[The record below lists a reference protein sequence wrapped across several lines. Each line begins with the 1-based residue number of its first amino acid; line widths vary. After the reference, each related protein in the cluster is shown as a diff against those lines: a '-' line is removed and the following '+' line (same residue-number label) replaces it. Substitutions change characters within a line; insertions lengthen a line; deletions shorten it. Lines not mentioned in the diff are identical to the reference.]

1 MKDFSWPVSA
11 FNEKEFRK
19 FSLDIDAN
27 YEKMYGREVYIFGAG
42 IRGCI
47 FLKFCEMK
55 NIKVTGFIDND
66 PNKAD
71 GCIGDYRIQKF
82 EEVHEQKIPYYV
94 IVSTENSQGIIQQLT
109 KEGLEQGED
118 FLSVK
123 TDLYDNF
130 ADNFFRKDDY
140 PYLFLGDCIFSQVA
154 VGDSSYDSLE
164 DMVYHEFGK
173 ERCNILGMHGMPIR
187 TFYHLVRLLLKS
199 GRIPQKVVLVVNTV
213 MFAGKKNQLP
223 RAQHTP
229 LLRKI
234 QEKLDFDD
242 KEFWDYVK
250 ITEERMERFQ
260 TDAFVSTSSNIKNRN
275 SRRIEDLRMKI
286 NYMYSLD
293 ENEEGVV
300 YLRKLA
306 ELCREYKVEFVPF
319 LPPINYEYGGNVFGE
334 EFHSFCR
341 ANAQR
346 LKDMLGKGYGVTLW
360 DAGYLLSQD
369 YFAASDTINE
379 ITNYAGRQ
387 KELAFIKN
395 ILGE

>member
-27 YEKMYGREVYIFGAG
+27 RKKMFGRKIYIFGAG

-55 NIKVTGFIDND
+55 DIKIAGFIDND

-94 IVSTENSQGIIQQLT
+94 IVSTENSQGIIRQLT

-118 FLSVK
+118 FLSVT

-130 ADNFFRKDDY
+130 ADDFFRKDDY

-154 VGDSSYDSLE
+154 VGDSSYGSLE

-187 TFYHLVRLLLKS
+187 TFYHLVRLLLKR

-229 LLRKI
+229 LLRNI
-234 QEKLDFDD
+234 QEKLNFEDQ
-242 KEFWDYVK
+242 EFADYVSLTK
-250 ITEERMERFQ
+250 ERMERFR
-260 TDAFVSTSSNIKNRN
+260 TDAFVSTSNTIKSRN
-275 SRRIEDLRMKI
+275 SGRIVKLRMKM

-300 YLRKLA
+300 YLRRLA
-306 ELCREYKVEFVPF
+306 ELCEEYRVGFFPF
-319 LPPINYEYGGNVFGE
+319 LPPVNYEYGESLFGE
-334 EFHSFCR
+334 EFHVCYR
-341 ANAQR
+341 ANVQK
-346 LKDMLGKGYGVTLW
+346 LKAILERDCGVTLW
-360 DAGYLLSQD
+360 DAGYLLSQE

-379 ITNYAGRQ
+379 ITNYLGRQ
-387 KELAFIKN
+387 KELTFLKTMCA
-395 ILGE
+395 E